1 MMHNTEAWR
10 DWLSAFRARYIEEQ
24 GWSEKEAK
32 WRIRDAWAVVRG
44 AHLHVLTGGDQ
55 RPVDAIPIFE
65 VLTLGGFEPPIGIV
79 ERLTGLVSKA
89 MTSQRAPRD
98 IVMGILEQALHT
110 EGKDESEETTRYRH
124 TAALWVERLLA
135 VCEHEELSGVA
146 GSDVFWSTLLAALFV
161 GRRITVLELYKDP
174 QAFHDLIKVQAFQSG
189 KSQSELSRCLETSL
203 LELRADLEREPTARE
218 VFKAAGGVESKID
231 ECWDF
236 EDLKGMP
243 SIPTGALYDR
253 LEKIRRRNS

>member
-146 GSDVFWSTLLAALFV
+146 GSDVFWSTLLAA
-161 GRRITVLELYKDP
+161 E
-174 QAFHDLIKVQAFQSG
+174 
-189 KSQSELSRCLETSL
+189 
-203 LELRADLEREPTARE
+203 
-218 VFKAAGGVESKID
+218 
-231 ECWDF
+231 
-236 EDLKGMP
+236 
-243 SIPTGALYDR
+243 
-253 LEKIRRRNS
+253 